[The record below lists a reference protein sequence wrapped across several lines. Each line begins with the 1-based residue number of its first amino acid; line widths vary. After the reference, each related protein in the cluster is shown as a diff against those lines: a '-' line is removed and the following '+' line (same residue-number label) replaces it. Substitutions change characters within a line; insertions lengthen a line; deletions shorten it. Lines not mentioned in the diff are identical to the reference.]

1 VSIYVCLLVAIVGL
15 LVYGF
20 STNGK
25 AAEVGRLAYA
35 VGLFVFLFKIVGAV
49 IVSPFGK

>member
-1 VSIYVCLLVAIVGL
+1 MSIYVCLLVSLVGL

-25 AAEVGRLAYA
+25 AAEVGRLAYM
-35 VGLFVFLFKIVGAV
+35 VGLFVFLFKIVGAQ
-49 IVSPFGK
+49 IVAPFAK